1 MQAAVVL
8 LCGLLLG
15 QAAATSTPTATGRI
29 AGRIVAE
36 GANTP
41 IAGARVTLFPNQ
53 PPRPPT
59 SPMGPGR
66 MMWRPMQTQ
75 TDDDGR
81 FVFEKVETGVYRL
94 DVQKAGFAS
103 VGEPGRAPTTEV
115 AAGKTT
121 DVALTLQKGGV
132 IAGKV
137 LDAKGE
143 PLPDVR
149 MMAMHRLDR
158 RNMPPQ
164 AANAVFLAPA
174 AAGGQQ
180 QTNDLGEFRIANLA
194 PGEYYVAAMPN
205 GVMPFGGS
213 GTTPTATGK
222 ANLTTYYPGTN
233 DQAAAAPVKVTAGE
247 TVYNIVFS
255 MQSAPGFRVSGRVV
269 DENGAP
275 VSGAMV
281 MLMPARPAG
290 MMGGPNHATSG
301 EDGGFTFVDIPSAS
315 YRVNASMPI
324 QVGNGRG
331 GTISTSGATVSGS
344 SVTMSSGSFSSWT
357 SVGSGRGMAA
367 GSTDQATDVTVS
379 DADVSGVRVVVRRPQ
394 Q

>member
-8 LCGLLLG
+8 LCGLMLS
-15 QAAATSTPTATGRI
+15 QAAATSTPAATGRI
-29 AGRIVAE
+29 AGRIVAD

-41 IAGARVTLFPNQ
+41 IAGARVTLFPNM
-53 PPRPPT
+53 PPRPAAPIDHA
-59 SPMGPGR
+59 R

-81 FVFEKVETGVYRL
+81 FVFEKVEAGAYRL
-94 DVQKAGFAS
+94 DVQKTGFAPA
-103 VGEPGRAPTTEV
+103 GEPGQAPITEV

-121 DVALTLQKGGV
+121 DVAVALQKGGV

-137 LDAKGE
+137 LDAQGE

-149 MMAMHRLDR
+149 MMAMRRLNR
-158 RNMPPQ
+158 QAMAPQ
-164 AANAVFLAPA
+164 AANAIFLAPA
-174 AAGGQQ
+174 AGSGQM
-180 QTNDLGEFRIANLA
+180 QTNDLGEFRLANLA

-205 GVMPFGGS
+205 GGMPFGGP
-213 GTTPTATGK
+213 GTTPTSTGR
-222 ANLTTYYPGTN
+222 ASLTTYYPGTN
-233 DQAAAAPVKVTAGE
+233 DQAAASPIKVTAGD

-255 MQSAPGFRVSGRVV
+255 MQSAPGFRITGQIV

-290 MMGGPNHATSG
+290 GFSPPSHATSG
-301 EDGGFTFVDIPSAS
+301 ENGRFTFVDIPSAS
-315 YRVNASMPI
+315 YRVNASIPI
-324 QVGNGRG
+324 QLGNGRG
-331 GTISTSGATVSGS
+331 TSIASTATGVSGS
-344 SVTMSSGSFSSWT
+344 TVTMSSGGVSSWT
-357 SVGSGRGMAA
+357 SVSSGGGAA
-367 GSTDQATDVTVS
+367 GSTDPAVEVTVN
-379 DADVSGVRVVVRRPQ
+379 DADVSGLRVVVRRAQ

>member
-1 MQAAVVL
+1 
-8 LCGLLLG
+8 
-15 QAAATSTPTATGRI
+15 
-29 AGRIVAE
+29 
-36 GANTP
+36 
-41 IAGARVTLFPNQ
+41 
-53 PPRPPT
+53 
-59 SPMGPGR
+59 
-66 MMWRPMQTQ
+66 
-75 TDDDGR
+75 
-81 FVFEKVETGVYRL
+81 
-94 DVQKAGFAS
+94 VQKAGFAS
-103 VGEPGRAPTTEV
+103 VGEPGLAPTTEV

-121 DVALTLQKGGV
+121 TVALTLQKGGV

-149 MMAMHRLDR
+149 MMAMRPLDR
-158 RNMPPQ
+158 KVMAQQ
-164 AANAVFLAPA
+164 ASNGMFLAPVA
-174 AAGGQQ
+174 ASGQQ

-194 PGEYYVAAMPN
+194 PGDYYVAAMPN
-205 GVMPFGGS
+205 GVMPWGGS
-213 GTTPTATGK
+213 GTTPTPTGK

-255 MQSAPGFRVSGRVV
+255 LLSAPGFRVSGRVV

-290 MMGGPNHATSG
+290 MMSGPNHATSG

-315 YRVNASMPI
+315 YRVNASIPI

-331 GTISTSGATVSGS
+331 GTVTTSGATVSGT

-357 SVGSGRGMAA
+357 SSSSGRGMAA
-367 GSTDQATDVTVS
+367 GSTDQGAEVTVS
-379 DADVSGVRVVVRRPQ
+379 DADVSGVRVVVRRPPQ
-394 Q
+394 